1 MLHWEPAPC
10 DHYSKPMIDLLRDDL
25 LTLPR
30 PKVLILG
37 ASTRAA
43 ALSALR
49 AGFEPVCV
57 DQFADADLRAIAEV
71 FPVHTLTLGKG
82 DCTSPL
88 LAAIQ
93 ARPDLP
99 LIYAGGMENQPQ
111 LLRRLESD
119 RRIWGARGEAIER
132 VRHPQRLAEGLA
144 EVKQRVLPVRLAH
157 EPPPR
162 DGTWVVKPRAS
173 AGGRGISIWDETA
186 PALSLHSCHYF
197 QQRVSG
203 PVYSATFL
211 AETEPGDVRF
221 IGLTRQLVGCPE
233 LHAGPFAWCG
243 NIGPVFLPIEAEF
256 LVRRWG
262 NILKWKFGLTG
273 LYGIDFIVDAA
284 GEPWLLEV
292 NPRLTGS
299 VEVLELACGLS
310 LLADHIA
317 CYDPSATAFAR
328 EFAAPPVIAQDE
340 RLGRAIL
347 YAPYRLRSQIPLPGP
362 VCGES
367 APLIADIPEFG
378 TLIDTGQP
386 VCSVYAWGCDEPDT
400 TAKLF
405 EAASRIEP
413 FLERVAA
420 T

>member
-1 MLHWEPAPC
+1 MV
-10 DHYSKPMIDLLRDDL
+10 
-25 LTLPR
+25 PR
-30 PKVLILG
+30 
-37 ASTRAA
+37 
-43 ALSALR
+43 
-49 AGFEPVCV
+49 
-57 DQFADADLRAIAEV
+57 
-71 FPVHTLTLGKG
+71 
-82 DCTSPL
+82 
-88 LAAIQ
+88 
-93 ARPDLP
+93 
-99 LIYAGGMENQPQ
+99 Q
-111 LLRRLESD
+111 LLRLLESD
-119 RRIWGARGEAIER
+119 RTIWGARGEAIER
-132 VRHPQRLAEGLA
+132 VRHPPQLAEGLA
-144 EVKQRVLPVRLAH
+144 EVKQRMLPVRLAH
-157 EPPPR
+157 EQPPR
-162 DGTWVVKPRAS
+162 DGTWVVKPLAS
-173 AGGRGISIWDETA
+173 AGGRGISVWDETA
-186 PALSLHSCHYF
+186 PAPSLHSRHYF

-233 LHAGPFAWCG
+233 LHAGSFAWCG

-347 YAPYRLRSQIPLPGP
+347 YAPHRLRSQIPLPEP
-362 VCGES
+362 VQWES

-378 TLIDTGQP
+378 TLIDSGQP
-386 VCSVYAWGCDEPDT
+386 VCSVYAWGCDEADT

-405 EAASRIEP
+405 ESARRIEP
-413 FLERVAA
+413 WLERVADS
-420 T
+420 

>member
-1 MLHWEPAPC
+1 
-10 DHYSKPMIDLLRDDL
+10 MIDRLPDEPPLLS
-25 LTLPR
+25 R
-30 PKVLILG
+30 PQVLILG

-43 ALSALR
+43 AFSALR

-57 DQFADADLRAIAEV
+57 DQFADADLRAVAEV
-71 FPVHTLTLGKG
+71 HPVDSLSLTPG
-82 DCTSPL
+82 DTSSSL
-88 LAAIQ
+88 LSAIQ
-93 ARPDLP
+93 SHPDLP
-99 LIYAGGMENQPQ
+99 LIYAGGMENHPQ
-111 LLRRLESD
+111 LLKHLESD
-119 RRIWGARGEAIER
+119 RTIWGARGEAIER
-132 VRHPQRLAEGLA
+132 VRRPLQLAEGLA
-144 EVKQRVLPVRLAH
+144 EVKQRMLPVRLAH

-162 DGTWVVKPRAS
+162 DGTWVVKPLAS
-173 AGGRGISIWDETA
+173 AGGRGISVWDETA
-186 PALSLHSCHYF
+186 ADLSRSGKHYF

-203 PVYSATFL
+203 LVYSGLFL

-243 NIGPVFLPIEAEF
+243 NIGPVFLPVEAEF

-273 LYGIDFIVDAA
+273 LYGIDFIVDEA
-284 GEPWLLEV
+284 GQPSLLEV

-317 CYDPSATAFAR
+317 CYDPDAAACAG

-347 YAPYRLRSQIPLPGP
+347 YAPYRLRSHLPLPDP
-362 VCGES
+362 VRWES
-367 APLIADIPEFG
+367 APMIADIPEFG
-378 TLIDTGQP
+378 TLIERGQP
-386 VCSVYAWGCDEPDT
+386 VCSVYAWGLDEPDT

-405 EAASRIEP
+405 EAAGRIEP
-413 FLERVAA
+413 FLERVADS
-420 T
+420 